1 MGELALVMFGDGG
14 SLFVQHDA
22 FPDLAVM
29 TTHAEI
35 REVVAGARELESA
48 ERRRR
53 IVALETGIRTVLERV
68 DAGVLELDD
77 AAGQQAMDELLLYCA
92 LRLVEHGEAIPVVP
106 QGSLL
111 SIANGAGPL
120 LSVRAGHHAA

>member
-1 MGELALVMFGDGG
+1 MDGVSLVVFGEGG
-14 SLFVQHDA
+14 RLFVQHDA
-22 FPDLAVM
+22 FPDLVVM
-29 TTHAEI
+29 TTLAEV

-53 IVALETGIRTVLERV
+53 IAALEISIRMALEQI
-68 DAGVLELDD
+68 DAGALELGD
-77 AAGQQAMDELLLYCA
+77 ADGQRAMGELLRYCA

-106 QGSLL
+106 QGYLIS
-111 SIANGAGPL
+111 AAAGEGAL